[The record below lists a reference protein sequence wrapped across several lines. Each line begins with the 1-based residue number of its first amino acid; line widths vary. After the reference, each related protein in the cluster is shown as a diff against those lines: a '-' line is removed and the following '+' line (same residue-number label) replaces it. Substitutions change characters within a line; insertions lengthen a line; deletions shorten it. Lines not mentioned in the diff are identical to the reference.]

1 MPSPE
6 KLCPVTQQG
15 LAERMGSAARD
26 SGGVTHQWPVQNAG
40 QQAIP
45 AVQSGPTQLQGTS
58 SGPCPTADS
67 AHPNSDPC
75 LTSGPD
81 NRSLPRDTSGRPLK
95 WTQQR
100 SPPHHV
106 HRKLICPELWPGSHR
121 QELWWNLTLVP
132 EHGGQGEM
140 ENRGEP
146 LQTGRWKF

>member
-15 LAERMGSAARD
+15 LAERMGSAAPD

-67 AHPNSDPC
+67 AIGTCQAGQFSHHV
-75 LTSGPD
+75 
-81 NRSLPRDTSGRPLK
+81 SLPDHWFKLDKWPKWAVGANERQPSNSGTVRKESTFPLSG
-95 WTQQR
+95 TEG
-100 SPPHHV
+100 
-106 HRKLICPELWPGSHR
+106 C
-121 QELWWNLTLVP
+121 
-132 EHGGQGEM
+132 HGGRAFSG
-140 ENRGEP
+140 
-146 LQTGRWKF
+146 